1 MTSQVSTLSKS
12 QSLGPEVSLLHTFA
26 WPLTPTELRQSP
38 SERGRRTDRRAGGP
52 GAEADGWCAHPGS
65 DPLTAS
71 TLWTS

>member
-1 MTSQVSTLSKS
+1 MSGSKS

-52 GAEADGWCAHPGS
+52 GAEDGAGA
-65 DPLTAS
+65 LTLAL
-71 TLWTS
+71 TP